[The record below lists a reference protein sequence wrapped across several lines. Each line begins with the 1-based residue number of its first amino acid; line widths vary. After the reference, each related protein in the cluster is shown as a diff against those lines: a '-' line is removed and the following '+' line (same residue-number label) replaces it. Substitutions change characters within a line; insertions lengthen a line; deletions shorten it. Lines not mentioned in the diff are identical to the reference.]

1 MDISSDKHLTF
12 SINMVIKHSMRI
24 MMSLNRKLKKS
35 VLKKFLRDVF
45 FQFDII
51 ENPYHNAH
59 HTFEVLQM
67 TTYLIRLLKNQ
78 NILSK
83 EDKTLLQVAA
93 ICHDHR
99 HRGISNSEWDTN
111 SVASIRS
118 SFNSMTSI
126 DEDVRHMHK
135 TSYNEILHVCSTVDI
150 VHKYK
155 DTLFPSLSLRY
166 VDETFTNL
174 ILSTD
179 IEHHHQYMDDICMNQ
194 IINPKKSLMT
204 LIIKLA
210 DVSHIMRPFH
220 IHLFWVYKLISERS
234 HERTHHKDSSEFV
247 AEDTLFFA
255 QSYVQPL
262 LKMFV
267 EHNCNAEPDLLDNY
281 NANIKTWRAYIK
293 N

>member
-12 SINMVIKHSMRI
+12 SIKMVIKHSMRI

-35 VLKKFLRDVF
+35 VLKKFLKDIF
-45 FQFDII
+45 FQFNIV

-67 TTYLIRLLKNQ
+67 TTYLIRLLINQ
-78 NILSK
+78 NILSE

-99 HRGISNSEWDTN
+99 HGGISNSEWDTN

-135 TSYNEILHVCSTVDI
+135 TSYNEILHVCSSLDV

-179 IEHHHQYMDDICMNQ
+179 IEHHHQYMNDICINQ
-194 IINPKKSLMT
+194 VSNRKKSLMT

-210 DVSHIMRPFH
+210 DVSHVMRPFH

-234 HERTHHKDSSEFV
+234 NGTVRDMQCSEFV
-247 AEDTLFFA
+247 AEDTLFFV
-255 QSYVQPL
+255 QNYVQPL

-267 EHNCNAEPDLLDNY
+267 EHNCIAECDILDNY
-281 NANIKTWRAYIK
+281 CANIKTWQAYIK